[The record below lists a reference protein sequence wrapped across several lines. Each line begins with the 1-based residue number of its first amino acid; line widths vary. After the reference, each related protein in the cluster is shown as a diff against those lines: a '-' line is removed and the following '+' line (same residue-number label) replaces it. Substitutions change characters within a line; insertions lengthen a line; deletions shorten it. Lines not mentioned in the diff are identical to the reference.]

1 MEPDERFSQ
10 IIGTA
15 RFNTQQYDIGGIEY
29 TSYNI
34 LRQAKEKADELR
46 RMERAGVSR
55 EDLDNYRED
64 YADEI
69 LVARYTK
76 TLIADMNELR
86 QERNRL
92 LESETISQERLRY
105 ELDRITERGRRLG
118 VNAFR
123 AIDNILD

>member
-1 MEPDERFSQ
+1 
-10 IIGTA
+10 
-15 RFNTQQYDIGGIEY
+15 
-29 TSYNI
+29 
-34 LRQAKEKADELR
+34 
-46 RMERAGVSR
+46 MERAGVSR

>member
-1 MEPDERFSQ
+1 
-10 IIGTA
+10 
-15 RFNTQQYDIGGIEY
+15 
-29 TSYNI
+29 
-34 LRQAKEKADELR
+34 
-46 RMERAGVSR
+46 
-55 EDLDNYRED
+55 
-64 YADEI
+64 
-69 LVARYTK
+69 
-76 TLIADMNELR
+76 MNELR